1 MRFCFEERIEDKDES
16 IELYE
21 TVSNNNENKVEQK
34 RECIESKLSG
44 KVDRGMNR
52 KGGNSLFLE

>member
-1 MRFCFEERIEDKDES
+1 MEDKEES
-16 IELYE
+16 VELYE

-44 KVDRGMNR
+44 KRD
-52 KGGNSLFLE
+52 